1 MTMPADALTD
11 REIEILRF
19 IAEGLSNQDIAQA
32 LILAPETVKWYNKH
46 IFSKLHVHN
55 RTQAAARAKA
65 LGLLNRD
72 SSASSSPLPIKSF
85 PTQMTSFVG
94 RLREIAAIKEALDR
108 TRLLTLTGL
117 GGAGKT
123 RLALQVASEVM
134 SEFSSGAYFVPLA
147 MAPSAD
153 HILWALAE
161 YLNLQFDSHMEPL
174 TQLLQLLSRQISA
187 AGVGQFRSPD

>member
-11 REIEILRF
+11 REIEILRL

-85 PTQMTSFVG
+85 PYSDDLVCWAT
-94 RLREIAAIKEALDR
+94 REIAAIKEALDR

-117 GGAGKT
+117 RGPA
-123 RLALQVASEVM
+123 RPA
-134 SEFSSGAYFVPLA
+134 
-147 MAPSAD
+147 
-153 HILWALAE
+153 W
-161 YLNLQFDSHMEPL
+161 
-174 TQLLQLLSRQISA
+174 RC
-187 AGVGQFRSPD
+187 R